1 MKILALESTAV
12 AGSAALLDDEKVLGE
27 FYCNTRLTH
36 SQTLM
41 LMVEQLLTCTQSS
54 LEDVDLF
61 AVTAGPGSFTG
72 VRIGVASVK
81 GMAMALGKPC
91 VGVSTLEAM
100 AQNLTFL
107 DGVIC
112 ALMDARCGQ
121 VYHALFRAEKGRL
134 TRLIPDQAV
143 SAVQAADN
151 CKAYPGSLYLVGDG
165 AALCFEKE
173 EFRSLHPVLLPEPLR
188 FQRACGAAKAAV
200 AAYQRGEAVSAD
212 QLSPVYLRLPQAERE
227 LKKRLQKEES
237 SANTERKDMQ

>member
-1 MKILALESTAV
+1 M
-12 AGSAALLDDEKVLGE
+12 
-27 FYCNTRLTH
+27 
-36 SQTLM
+36 
-41 LMVEQLLTCTQSS
+41 
-54 LEDVDLF
+54 
-61 AVTAGPGSFTG
+61 
-72 VRIGVASVK
+72 
-81 GMAMALGKPC
+81 
-91 VGVSTLEAM
+91 
-100 AQNLTFL
+100 
-107 DGVIC
+107 
-112 ALMDARCGQ
+112 
-121 VYHALFRAEKGRL
+121 FRAEKGRL

-151 CKAYPGSLYLVGDG
+151 CKAYPGPLYLVGDG

-188 FQRACGAAKAAV
+188 FQRACGAAKAAM